1 MKPGPQPP
9 PPLTYRIMHVV
20 LGPAQKMLRLS
31 CKDAFELSAAQ
42 MDRELTRSEAFRLR
56 LHLLACGVCRH
67 LPRQFRLIR
76 ELVRACEHEQAH
88 EEVSNAQLPPEAKER
103 IIEQLKKM

>member
-1 MKPGPQPP
+1 MKLGPQPP
-9 PPLTYRIMHVV
+9 PPLTYRIMHLA
-20 LGPAQKMLRLS
+20 LGPLQMALRLS

-42 MDRELTRSEAFRLR
+42 MDRELTGGEAFRLKF
-56 LHLLACGVCRH
+56 HLMVCSVCRH

-76 ELVRACEHEQAH
+76 ELIRACEHEQAH
-88 EEVSNAQLPPEAKER
+88 EDVSNAQLPPEAKER